1 MNMPAVHFPEK
12 TPNMAGERRT
22 GGGGAGSRQDG
33 LDRAGMLRPLGGG
46 DISFGDCAVFL
57 PSTSRDRE
65 HLQTAE
71 EVIY

>member
-12 TPNMAGERRT
+12 TLNIAGER
-22 GGGGAGSRQDG
+22 GGGAGSRQDG

-46 DISFGDCAVFL
+46 DISFGDRAVFL
-57 PSTSRDRE
+57 PSTSRDHK